1 VKPLLIIACI
11 DMFLLI
17 FVNIFYQV
25 LYFPKLNQ
33 LGLSVQYLG
42 FVDVATLIC
51 AAAALLVPLAMYMF
65 SRSYA
70 YSLIPA
76 TIIVALLLLFAKTQ
90 LPARS
95 PA

>member
-1 VKPLLIIACI
+1 
-11 DMFLLI
+11 MFLLI

-65 SRSYA
+65 SLSYA
-70 YSLIPA
+70 FSFIPA
-76 TIIVALLLLFAKTQ
+76 AIIIALLTVFARAQ